1 VARNA
6 IENAPK
12 EGGPYRKTQTTHAV
26 AERPLYPRRLCFL
39 KDKSDPNSGITL
51 YDVDTWMT
59 KHNLV
64 EHEMQYVFVAYTT
77 NQFSHHD
84 PEDIKGLHN
93 IAKQAAI
100 DAGVGAYW
108 IGASCMSDNE
118 EELEEDVFRISDVIR
133 AAHSVVIAIKASSND
148 AGTTDRLLKDWGKR
162 MWTLPEALLSP
173 KEQPLRIYWHSR
185 GTPKL
190 VKEVYKKNLA
200 ALLWDDSSMTR
211 QLVDHYEGNLTLSRL
226 ELVILALGCLSNRT
240 TSRYLNGDVAYVL
253 MGLLRQRPVVDR
265 TDSEFQAFA
274 RLSLA
279 NDSDSLLERLICLL
293 PSAPSQQWYRTEDAY
308 NVNLWDIQHT
318 CQVAG
323 VGEDDTVILDG
334 CYGASVQWEKFS
346 APWHRSRRSWKR
358 LIAKFLLRIASLMFF
373 AGIILAIYSNP
384 SPSSSDDSYS
394 TDGYSLP
401 NGSVPNPYSGGIGA
415 LIGLALPVF
424 LAAPCI
430 VSVVYGGKAWDVDPY
445 FLGFEGYL
453 DIRTIE
459 SNIYGAPMGRL
470 SWSTAGSPLSRHH
483 KNEFGECIGDDPTSD
498 PSVADIVKQAKYAG
512 LGQEKVFTLVDTREG
527 LVTLFLAARPPV
539 AALIC
544 GQEGGMQRA
553 VMVSLDH
560 KRQTLYRETVLRMP
574 TIVLERMYR
583 TNRVRVGLKRPLD
596 PTVPRSTIEC

>member
-1 VARNA
+1 MS
-6 IENAPK
+6 K
-12 EGGPYRKTQTTHAV
+12 Y
-26 AERPLYPRRLCFL
+26 
-39 KDKSDPNSGITL
+39 
-51 YDVDTWMT
+51 
-59 KHNLV
+59 NLV

-108 IGASCMSDNE
+108 IGASCMSDNKE
-118 EELEEDVFRISDVIR
+118 DLEEDVFRISDVVR
-133 AAHSVVIAIKASSND
+133 AAHSVVIAIKPSSND
-148 AGTTDRLLKDWGKR
+148 AGTIDRMLKDWGKR

-173 KEQPLRIYWHSR
+173 KEQPLRIYSHSH

-200 ALLWDDSSMTR
+200 ALIWDDSSMTR

-240 TSRYLNGDVAYVL
+240 TSRYLNGDMAYVL

-293 PSAPSQQWYRTEDAY
+293 PQAPSQQWYSTEDAY

-318 CQVAG
+318 CQIAG

-334 CYGASVQWEKFS
+334 CYGASVQWEKFI
-346 APWHRSRRSWKR
+346 APWHLSRRSWKR
-358 LIAKFLLRIASLMFF
+358 RIAKCLLRIASLMFF
-373 AGIILAIYSNP
+373 AGILLAIYSNLN
-384 SPSSSDDSYS
+384 SSSSDGSYSSDGSSSSDGSFS
-394 TDGYSLP
+394 TDGYSLTDDYSSTDGYSSP
-401 NGSVPNPYSGGIGA
+401 NGSVPNPYSGTIGA
-415 LIGLALPVF
+415 LIGLALPIF

-430 VSVVYGGKAWDVDPY
+430 VSVVYGGKVWNVDPHL
-445 FLGFEGYL
+445 LGFEGYL
-453 DIRTIE
+453 DLRTIE

-527 LVTLFLAARPPV
+527 LVTLFSAARPPV

-583 TNRVRVGLKRPLD
+583 TNRVRIGLKRPLD

>member
-6 IENAPK
+6 IENAPN
-12 EGGPYRKTQTTHAV
+12 ESGPLRKNQTTHAV

-39 KDKSDPNSGITL
+39 EDKSDPNARITL
-51 YDVDTWMT
+51 YDVDAWMNEY
-59 KHNLV
+59 NLV

-77 NQFSHHD
+77 SQFSHHD
-84 PEDIKGLHN
+84 AEDIKCLHN

-108 IGASCMSDNE
+108 IGASCMSDDE

-133 AAHSVVIAIKASSND
+133 AAHSVVIAIKPSRDD
-148 AGTTDRLLKDWGKR
+148 AGTTERMLRNWGKR

-173 KEQPLRIYWHSR
+173 RERPLRIYSHSD

-200 ALLWDDSSMTR
+200 ALIWDDSSMTR

-226 ELVILALGCLSNRT
+226 ELVILALRCLSNRE
-240 TSRYLNGDVAYVL
+240 TSRYLEGDMAYVL

-293 PSAPSQQWYRTEDAY
+293 PQTASQQWYRTEDAY
-308 NVNLWDIQHT
+308 SVNLWDIQPT
-318 CQVAG
+318 CQIAG
-323 VGEDDTVILDG
+323 VGENDTVILDG
-334 CYGASVQWEKFS
+334 CYGASVQWEKFN
-346 APWHRSRRSWKR
+346 APWHCSRRSWKR
-358 LIAKFLLRIASLMFF
+358 LVAKCLLRIGAAMFVTGLLMAVFT
-373 AGIILAIYSNP
+373 GHQS
-384 SPSSSDDSYS
+384 
-394 TDGYSLP
+394 
-401 NGSVPNPYSGGIGA
+401 PNPYSAPIAA
-415 LIGLALPVF
+415 LIILSLPVF
-424 LAAPCI
+424 LAAPYI
-430 VSVVYGGKAWDVDPY
+430 VSVVYGGKVWNVDPY

-453 DIRTIE
+453 DLKTIE

-498 PSVADIVKQAKYAG
+498 PAVADIVKQAKYTR

-527 LVTLFLAARPPV
+527 LVTLFSAVRPPV

-583 TNRVRVGLKRPLD
+583 TNRVRVGLNRPLD
-596 PTVPRSTIEC
+596 PTVLRSTIEH

>member
-1 VARNA
+1 MYPKGSQDHKYAHFHYKYWGYPKVARNA

-12 EGGPYRKTQTTHAV
+12 EGGPHLKTQTTHAV

-39 KDKSDPNSGITL
+39 KDKSDPDSGITL
-51 YDVDTWMT
+51 YDVDVWMSQY
-59 KHNLV
+59 NLV

-77 NQFSHHD
+77 NQFSHD
-84 PEDIKGLHN
+84 NPDDIKALHN
-93 IAKQAAI
+93 IAKQAAM

-133 AAHSVVIAIKASSND
+133 AAYSVVIAIKPSIND
-148 AGTTDRLLKDWGKR
+148 ASATERMLKDWGKR

-173 KEQPLRIYWHSR
+173 KERPLRIYSHSD
-185 GTPKL
+185 GTLKL

-200 ALLWDDSSMTR
+200 ALIWDDSSMTR

-226 ELVILALGCLSNRT
+226 ELVILALRCLSNRE
-240 TSRYLNGDVAYVL
+240 TSRYLDGDVAYVL
-253 MGLLRQRPVVDR
+253 MGLLRQRPVVDH

-293 PSAPSQQWYRTEDAY
+293 PQAPSQQWYRTEDAY
-308 NVNLWDIQHT
+308 NVNLWDIQPT
-318 CQVAG
+318 CQIAG
-323 VGEDDTVILDG
+323 VGENDTVILDG
-334 CYGASVQWEKFS
+334 CYGASVQWEKFK
-346 APWHRSRRSWKR
+346 APWHRSRLSWKR
-358 LIAKFLLRIASLMFF
+358 RIAKCLLRIGALMFVV
-373 AGIILAIYSNP
+373 GILTAMFTGAN
-384 SPSSSDDSYS
+384 SSVAAVIVM
-394 TDGYSLP
+394 SLP
-401 NGSVPNPYSGGIGA
+401 I
-415 LIGLALPVF
+415 F
-424 LAAPCI
+424 LAAPYI
-430 VSVVYGGKAWDVDPY
+430 VSVVYGGKVWDVDPY

-453 DIRTIE
+453 DLETIE
-459 SNIYGAPMGRL
+459 SNIYGAAMGRL

-483 KNEFGECIGDDPTSD
+483 KNEFGECIGDDPTGD
-498 PSVADIVKQAKYAG
+498 PSVADIVKQAKYAN

-527 LVTLFLAARPPV
+527 LVTLFSAARPPV

-574 TIVLERMYR
+574 TVVLERMYR

-596 PTVPRSTIEC
+596 PTAPRSTIEY

>member
-1 VARNA
+1 
-6 IENAPK
+6 
-12 EGGPYRKTQTTHAV
+12 
-26 AERPLYPRRLCFL
+26 
-39 KDKSDPNSGITL
+39 
-51 YDVDTWMT
+51 
-59 KHNLV
+59 
-64 EHEMQYVFVAYTT
+64 
-77 NQFSHHD
+77 
-84 PEDIKGLHN
+84 
-93 IAKQAAI
+93 
-100 DAGVGAYW
+100 
-108 IGASCMSDNE
+108 MSDNE
-118 EELEEDVFRISDVIR
+118 EELEEDVFHISDVIR
-133 AAHSVVIAIKASSND
+133 AAHSVVIAIKPSSND
-148 AGTTDRLLKDWGKR
+148 AGTTDRMLKDWGKR

-173 KEQPLRIYWHSR
+173 KERPLRIYSHSH
-185 GTPKL
+185 GTLKL

-200 ALLWDDSSMTR
+200 GLIWDDSSMTR
-211 QLVDHYEGNLTLSRL
+211 QLVDHYEGNLTLSHL

-293 PSAPSQQWYRTEDAY
+293 PQAPSQQWYRTEDAY
-308 NVNLWDIQHT
+308 NVNLWNIQHT
-318 CQVAG
+318 CQIAG
-323 VGEDDTVILDG
+323 VREDDTVILDG
-334 CYGASVQWEKFS
+334 CYGASVQWETFN
-346 APWHRSRRSWKR
+346 APWHCTRRSWKR
-358 LIAKFLLRIASLMFF
+358 LIAKCLPRIASLMFF
-373 AGIILAIYSNP
+373 AGILLAIFTNPNP
-384 SPSSSDDSYS
+384 SS
-394 TDGYSLP
+394 TDDYFSMGGSLP
-401 NGSVPNPYSGGIGA
+401 NESVPNPYSGFIGA
-415 LIGLALPVF
+415 LISLALPVF

-430 VSVVYGGKAWDVDPY
+430 VSVVYGGKVWNVDPY

-453 DIRTIE
+453 DLRTIE

-483 KNEFGECIGDDPTSD
+483 KNEFGECIGGDPTGD

-512 LGQEKVFTLVDTREG
+512 LGQEKVFTLVDIREG
-527 LVTLFLAARPPV
+527 LVTLFSAARPPV

-596 PTVPRSTIEC
+596 PTVLRNTIEC